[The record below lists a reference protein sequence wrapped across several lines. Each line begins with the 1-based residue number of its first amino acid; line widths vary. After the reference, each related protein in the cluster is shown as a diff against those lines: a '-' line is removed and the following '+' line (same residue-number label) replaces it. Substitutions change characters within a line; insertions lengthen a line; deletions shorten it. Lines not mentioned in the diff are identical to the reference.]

1 MRVYALGVKENSEQA
16 SLWISQHNLTY
27 PVITDPAGEIYKRFG
42 TGSVPYHAILDRQF
56 IIRYSEEK
64 FEKDHLVQ
72 LLNSYLENEPE
83 SSVKTGV

>member
-1 MRVYALGVKENSEQA
+1 M
-16 SLWISQHNLTY
+16 
-27 PVITDPAGEIYKRFG
+27 VIDPEGEIYKKIS
-42 TGSVPYHAILDRQF
+42 TGSVPYHVIIDPRS

-64 FEKDHLVQ
+64 FEKDHLIQ

>member
-1 MRVYALGVKENSEQA
+1 MKIFAIGVKENGEQA
-16 SLWISQHNLTY
+16 SFWTSQHGLTY
-27 PVITDPAGEIYKRFG
+27 PVSIDPEGEVYKKFG
-42 TGSVPYHAILDRQF
+42 TGSLPYHVIIDRQF

-72 LLNSYLENEPE
+72 LLNSYLQNEPE